1 MLKQK
6 HLLKLLD
13 YTPAEI
19 EEILNVADQLKYEQK
34 NGIPHSFPRGKTLAM
49 IFEKSSTRT
58 RVSFETGIF
67 QLGGHGI
74 FLSSSSSQ
82 MGRGEPIADTAR
94 TLARYCDLIMI
105 RTYGHEIAEE
115 LAQYSDVPVIN
126 GLTDRYH
133 PCQVLAD
140 LMTIREYKSTLKGLK
155 LCYIGDGNN
164 MANSLIVGGLKCG
177 MDVSVATPEGYDPHE
192 EALDYAK
199 TVTTSQFSLVR
210 DPKEAA
216 AGADVIITDVW
227 ASMGQEEE
235 AEKRKLAFAGYQ
247 INSELMALTAPGCMV
262 QHCLPAKKGQEITE
276 EVFEQ
281 HANEIFDEA
290 ENRLHA
296 QKAVMA
302 LLMK

>member
-1 MLKQK
+1 MQQK

-13 YTPAEI
+13 YSRADI

-34 NGIPHSFPRGKTLAM
+34 NGIPHTFSRGKTLAM
-49 IFEKSSTRT
+49 IFEKNSTRT
-58 RVSFETGIF
+58 RVSFEAGIF

-74 FLSSSSSQ
+74 FLSSDSSQ

-94 TLARYCDLIMI
+94 TLARYCDCIMI
-105 RTYGHEIAEE
+105 RTYAHETAEE
-115 LAQYSDVPVIN
+115 LARWSDVPVIN

-140 LMTIREYKSTLKGLK
+140 LMTIREHKVRLDGLK

-177 MDVSVATPEGYDPHE
+177 MDVSVACPTGYEPHS
-192 EALDYAK
+192 EALDFAA
-199 TVTTSQFSLVR
+199 TVTDAKFTLVT
-210 DPKEAA
+210 DPREAA
-216 AGADVIITDVW
+216 TGADVIITDVW
-227 ASMGQEEE
+227 ASMGHEEE
-235 AEKRKLAFAGYQ
+235 AEARRVAFKGYQ
-247 INSELMALTAPGCMV
+247 VNDELMALAAPGCMV

-276 EVFEQ
+276 SVFEQ
-281 HANEIFDEA
+281 HAQEIFDEA

-296 QKAVMA
+296 QKAVMT
-302 LLMK
+302 LLMSK

>member
-1 MLKQK
+1 MLSQK

-19 EEILNVADQLKYEQK
+19 EEVLNVADQLKYEQK

-74 FLSSSSSQ
+74 FLSSTSSQ

-115 LAQYSDVPVIN
+115 LAHYSDVPVIN

-177 MDVSVATPEGYDPHE
+177 MDVSIACPEGYDPHE
-192 EALDYAK
+192 EALDFAK
-199 TVTTSQFSLVR
+199 TVTTSKFSLVR

-227 ASMGQEEE
+227 ASMGHEEE
-235 AEKRKLAFAGYQ
+235 AEKRKLAFKGYQ

-281 HANEIFDEA
+281 HATEIFDEA